1 VRISTIKFEDNAGKI
16 WKALDERGALQKK
29 KLLKI
34 AKLNEKEFFTGIG
47 WLARE
52 DKVFKKNND
61 YYELDNTNLTHE
73 IGVLAGKV
81 WKIINIWDEVDFT
94 TLKKLSEA
102 DDNEIYSA
110 LGWLAREDKICEN
123 EEQKYRLK

>member
-1 VRISTIKFEDNAGKI
+1 MRISTIKFGDNAGKI
-16 WKALDERGALQKK
+16 WKTLDERGTLQKK

-34 AKLNEKEFFTGIG
+34 AKLDDRDFYTGIG

-61 YYELDNTNLTHE
+61 YYKLDNTNLTDE
-73 IGVLAGKV
+73 IGVIAGKL
-81 WKIINIWDEVDFT
+81 WKIINIWEEVDIY

-102 DDNEIYSA
+102 DDKEIYSA

-123 EEQKYRLK
+123 GDQIYSLK